1 MPKVIETTINERIES
16 IITSIKL
23 DTINEVMDI
32 TNEIK
37 DPKQRLKLIEEK
49 TKEANK
55 LFEDIVTKNFK
66 EVKDSIFDYLLDCKI
81 KANRINS
88 SIELGIEDYEI
99 K

>member
-1 MPKVIETTINERIES
+1 MPKIIETTINERIEN

-32 TNEIK
+32 TSEIK

-49 TKEANK
+49 TEEANK

-66 EVKDSIFDYLLDCKI
+66 EVKGSIFDYLLDCKI

>member
-1 MPKVIETTINERIES
+1 MPKVIESTINERIES

-32 TNEIK
+32 TSEIK

-49 TKEANK
+49 TEEANK

-66 EVKDSIFDYLLDCKI
+66 EVKGSIFDYLLDCKI

>member
-32 TNEIK
+32 TSEIK

-49 TKEANK
+49 TEEANK

-66 EVKDSIFDYLLDCKI
+66 EVKGSIFDYLLDCKI

>member
-1 MPKVIETTINERIES
+1 MPKVIETTINERIEN

-32 TNEIK
+32 TSEIK

-49 TKEANK
+49 TEEANK

-66 EVKDSIFDYLLDCKI
+66 EVKGSIFDYLLDCKI

>member
-32 TNEIK
+32 TSEIK